1 MLVISRKKDE
11 CIVLFDKELGKLV
24 GFILVQDAVRLVKLG
39 LDLDQKIGVLRLEL
53 TGWASLTF
61 SELRKIPTGTE
72 VPLLQ
77 GKMKNAGGVRSAKET
92 AVHHG

>member
-11 CIVLFDKELGKLV
+11 CIVLFDKELGLLV
-24 GFILVQDAVRLVKLG
+24 GTLMVQDSKGVVRLG
-39 LDLDQKIGVLRLEL
+39 IDLDQNIGVLRLEL

-77 GKMKNAGGVRSAKET
+77 GKMKNAGGVRSAK
-92 AVHHG
+92 